1 MAYLESLWGDASMLT
16 TSDGGHQRRDSRP
29 ESSAGRNVVKGI
41 EGKDLSEDVSDKV
54 NSVVDLSLVV

>member
-1 MAYLESLWGDASMLT
+1 MLT

-41 EGKDLSEDVSDKV
+41 EGKDLSEDVSDTLKYYQEALRDCL
-54 NSVVDLSLVV
+54 NT